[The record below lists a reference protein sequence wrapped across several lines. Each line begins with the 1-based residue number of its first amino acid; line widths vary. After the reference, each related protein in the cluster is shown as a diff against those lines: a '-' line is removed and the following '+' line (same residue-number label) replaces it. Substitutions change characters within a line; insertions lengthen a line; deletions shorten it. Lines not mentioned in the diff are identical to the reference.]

1 MMISLMMVRLPE
13 LIIVLYALSI
23 LFYFIDFIGQNRK
36 ASQLA
41 FYLLSIVW
49 LLQTIFL
56 FFYMFHTG
64 RFPILTLFEGLYFY
78 SWVLITLSLAIHK
91 ISKVDF
97 TIFFT
102 NIVGFTIMTIHAFA
116 PGQMPSMGDQLISEL
131 LFIHVTMAIFSYGAF
146 TLSFVFS
153 LLYLLQYKLLK
164 EKKWFK
170 TLWRL
175 GDLKRLEKMSYVLNV
190 TGVPILL
197 LSLILG
203 LQWALIKLSVF
214 QWYDPKIV
222 GSFLLIIIYGI
233 WLFLR
238 LKKEIN
244 GKRLAIWNCA
254 AFLILLINFFLA
266 SRMSTFHIW
275 YH

>member
-1 MMISLMMVRLPE
+1 MISLMMVRLPE

-41 FYLLSIVW
+41 FRLLSIVW

-116 PGQMPSMGDQLISEL
+116 PGQMPSMADQLISEL

-153 LLYLLQYKLLK
+153 ILYLLQYKLLK

-175 GDLKRLEKMSYVLNV
+175 GDLKKLERMSYVLNV
-190 TGVPILL
+190 IAVPILL

-214 QWYDPKIV
+214 QWYDPKII

-238 LKKEIN
+238 LKREFN

-254 AFLILLINFFLA
+254 AFLILLINFFLV
-266 SRMSTFHIW
+266 SRISTFHIW

>member
-1 MMISLMMVRLPE
+1 MISLMMVRLPE

-102 NIVGFTIMTIHAFA
+102 NILGFTIMAIHAFA
-116 PGQMPSMGDQLISEL
+116 PGQMPSMADRLISEL
-131 LFIHVTMAIFSYGAF
+131 LFFHITMAILSYGAF

-153 LLYLLQYKLLK
+153 FLYLLQYKLLK

-175 GDLKRLEKMSYVLNV
+175 GDLKKLERMSYILNV
-190 TGVPILL
+190 IAVPILL

-203 LQWALIKLSVF
+203 LQWAFIKLPLF
-214 QWYDPKIV
+214 QWYDPKII
-222 GSFLLIIIYGI
+222 GSFLLIVVYGI

-238 LKKEIN
+238 LKREMS
-244 GKRLAIWNCA
+244 GKRLATWNCA
-254 AFLILLINFFLA
+254 AFLIVLINFFLI
-266 SRMSTFHIW
+266 SRLSTFHIW
-275 YH
+275 YD